1 MSHLLWKYFW
11 ENDVDKFRR
20 LLAPAGPNSQAAAA
34 VRSPAVGAAAHH
46 GASPG
51 SVGTSPRATTK
62 SRKPSGYGPA
72 LGKARDGSSGLSKAE
87 VNSRDHA
94 GLTLLL
100 RASSSTDPN
109 ALAFV
114 QALLDHPQIDL
125 YAQDPESG
133 WNALHRS
140 LYAGNAS
147 IARALLA
154 KERDDL
160 VNHAIG
166 AVNKVGQLIKTKDH
180 EGNSPFDLYNS
191 TIAARSLRHTLV
203 QSLMEDDSDYGDGD
217 FEQML
222 VPSFSA
228 LYLVP
233 TLTSTRLGRQNSHM
247 LTSIMPKETSCSC
260 LAATRTSPLELETKM
275 TGNILSGSCSNDQ
288 TS

>member
-11 ENDVDKFRR
+11 ENDVDRFRR
-20 LLAPAGPNSQAAAA
+20 LLAPAGLSSQTTAKN
-34 VRSPAVGAAAHH
+34 PAVGV
-46 GASPG
+46 GASYLGVSPG
-51 SVGTSPRATTK
+51 SIGTSPRATTK
-62 SRKPSGYGPA
+62 PRKTPGYSSSHGRA
-72 LGKARDGSSGLSKAE
+72 KDGGAGLGKAE

-100 RASSSTDPN
+100 RASSSPDPN

-114 QALLDHPQIDL
+114 QALIDHPHIDL

-154 KERDDL
+154 KERGDL
-160 VNHAIG
+160 LSHTVG

-191 TIAARSLRHTLV
+191 TIAARSLIHPPLK
-203 QSLMEDDSDYGDGD
+203 SLLDDDSDLGDGD
-217 FEQML
+217 LDQLL
-222 VPSFSA
+222 VFAASFLS
-228 LYLVP
+228 
-233 TLTSTRLGRQNSHM
+233 
-247 LTSIMPKETSCSC
+247 SIW
-260 LAATRTSPLELETKM
+260 R
-275 TGNILSGSCSNDQ
+275 
-288 TS
+288 